1 MEQNKFLLKELK
13 KQNKINLKLENKI
26 KILISHLKNKSSR
39 QYIKNLYLIK
49 ENNKLISIL
58 DKNQYL
64 NKINILLLSQQKEK
78 QNKINNLIKLLQNS
92 DINLQN
98 KNIELQNKNIEL
110 QNKNIELQNK
120 NIELQNKTK
129 IIKNKLNSSKELID
143 IVDNINSQINIILN
157 DIQEYTHDMNNI
169 NSINILL

>member
-98 KNIELQNKNIEL
+98 KNIELQNK
-110 QNKNIELQNK
+110 
-120 NIELQNKTK
+120 TK